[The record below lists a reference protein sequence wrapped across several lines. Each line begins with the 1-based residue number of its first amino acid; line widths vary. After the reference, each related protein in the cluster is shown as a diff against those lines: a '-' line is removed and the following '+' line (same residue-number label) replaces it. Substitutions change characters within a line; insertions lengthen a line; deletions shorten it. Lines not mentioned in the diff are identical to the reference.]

1 MNETPEKKVV
11 TGLAQAHD
19 RKEAEYD
26 LVKSLLSAAEFK
38 TDEECITEVE
48 LWRNGAYLF
57 TVHLR
62 PLGDP
67 EIRQARKR
75 ATTYMPNPA
84 GKKLPKIEK
93 EFDDTLFNSWAIY
106 LATTEDDQSKVWGNP
121 AVMQKY
127 HLALPA
133 ESIDVL
139 LTAGEKRRLVDTVQ
153 QISGMDE
160 AESPEDNEQAD
171 LEEYAG
177 N

>member
-1 MNETPEKKVV
+1 
-11 TGLAQAHD
+11 
-19 RKEAEYD
+19 
-26 LVKSLLSAAEFK
+26 
-38 TDEECITEVE
+38 
-48 LWRNGAYLF
+48 
-57 TVHLR
+57 
-62 PLGDP
+62 
-67 EIRQARKR
+67 
-75 ATTYMPNPA
+75 
-84 GKKLPKIEK
+84 
-93 EFDDTLFNSWAIY
+93 
-106 LATTEDDQSKVWGNP
+106 
-121 AVMQKY
+121 MQKY